1 MSHIGDPAVHALAI
15 AASDTTDLTAPTRSI
30 YVGTTGNMTVKMYGG
45 EIVTFSNVPV
55 GIFPIQVLRV
65 NSTGLT
71 AGALV
76 GLW

>member
-1 MSHIGDPAVHALAI
+1 MSHIGDPAVHAAAI
-15 AASDTTDLTAPTRSI
+15 AASDVTDMTTPTRSI
-30 YVGTTGNMTVKMYGG
+30 YVGTAGNMTVKMYGG
-45 EIVTFSNVPV
+45 EVVTFTAVPV

-76 GLW
+76 ALW